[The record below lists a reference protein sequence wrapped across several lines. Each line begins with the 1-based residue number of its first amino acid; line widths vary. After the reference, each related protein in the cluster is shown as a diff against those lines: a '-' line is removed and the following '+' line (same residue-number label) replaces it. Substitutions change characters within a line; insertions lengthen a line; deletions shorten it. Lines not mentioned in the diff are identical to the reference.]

1 MGLSVTSKR
10 RSCLLNTHGTTLSM
24 VVNTPHP
31 YSDRP
36 NHGYAQFVATREKW
50 LAGSTYSN
58 PELPISAVRR
68 LYSRTFE
75 KLRL

>member
-1 MGLSVTSKR
+1 
-10 RSCLLNTHGTTLSM
+10 M

-31 YSDRP
+31 NSDRP